1 MAKVEF
7 PFFFLFSSQKAKKG
21 WIYMG
26 WVFFGRGGETSR
38 DVRSRLPPWGGAVA
52 YTTVEM

>member
-1 MAKVEF
+1 MGKVEF
-7 PFFFLFSSQKAKKG
+7 PFFIFKSKGQKRTDLYG
-21 WIYMG
+21 LG
-26 WVFFGRGGETSR
+26 LGRGGETSR